1 MFVVAPFVAER
12 SSVPPFIVSVPS
24 GDSSNAAALTDVRAS
39 PMVRFLAV
47 TVPVVETTAST

>member
-1 MFVVAPFVAER
+1 MSVVSPLVAER

-24 GDSSNAAALTDVRAS
+24 GDNSNAAALTDVPSS